1 MSNNL
6 FQFNFEH
13 DQQPTENS
21 YPISD
26 CQWVYINDINQNNY
40 SNGFINFTNV
50 SVIGSS
56 VEKQYLWSQGYLAI
70 PYTIT
75 VVPTGM
81 QFVADDSN
89 VNALSIKSYASFI
102 DWVSVKFNGVSCTRN
117 SYYNHLVMNEKIKTY
132 NTDKYNLYGD
142 IMAHSWDNGYGIS
155 YSATIGERNNN
166 TLPLTTLERGINP
179 ANIVNQGHLNRCA
192 KTNIDITDTS
202 RSSLSSFFGT
212 STGLLNTE
220 NQNCLVYN
228 AADGLVFQGV
238 AIIPLSE
245 LHDFFKN
252 MPSVASSTGF
262 ELRLQSNVSR
272 ENSYTTRYGAIAA
285 SPSTVANIP
294 DLVTSQQIVGH
305 ACSFLLSNISGG
317 TQGASGTCG
326 STGLAINNTA
336 AINAGA
342 TITIKACIGW
352 QNTTGQLST
361 EGKYPGSTGNPCRI
375 YLPSV
380 NYNNDYIK
388 QIIQQPQ
395 YSLKYEDY
403 YCDIDE
409 GKVQGSS
416 VSRLFNIQLSRVRNL
431 YIIPFLS
438 AGAFPSPFNSPI
450 SSAPISCSPCRLKN
464 FNIQIGGQNIFSEPQ
479 NFNYQFYNN
488 NTLSIMADLNGNSV
502 KGKFFSGQITKSMW
516 ENGYNVYSINL
527 QKVQDI
533 ITDSLMKSFQLIY
546 QIEDSTFTPAA
557 NKLKYDFY
565 YIITYQSE
573 LSLDRSTGTITNSV

>member
-26 CQWVYINDINQNNY
+26 VQWIYINDINQGNY
-40 SNGFINFTNV
+40 SNGYINFTNV
-50 SVIGSS
+50 SVIGSDVS
-56 VEKQYLWSQGYLAI
+56 KQYLWSQGYLAI

-81 QFVADDSN
+81 QFFADDSN

-117 SYYNHLVMNEKIKTY
+117 SYYNHLVMNERIKTY
-132 NTDKYNLYGD
+132 NTDKYSLYGD
-142 IMAHSWDNGYGIS
+142 LMAHSWDNGLGIS

-166 TLPLTTLERGINP
+166 TLPQTTLERGNNP

-192 KTNIDITDTS
+192 KTNIDITNINN
-202 RSSLSSFFGT
+202 SSLSSFFGT
-212 STGLLNTE
+212 QTSLLNTE

-228 AADGLVFQGV
+228 AADGLVYQGV
-238 AIIPLSE
+238 ATIPLSE

-272 ENSYTTRYGAIAA
+272 ENSYTTRYGAIPINSAA
-285 SPSTVANIP
+285 NGAGLVPNIP

-305 ACSFLLSNISGG
+305 CCPFLLSNPSGG
-317 TQGASGTCG
+317 TAITCG

-336 AINAGA
+336 AINAGS
-342 TITIKACIGW
+342 TITVKACIGW
-352 QNTTGQLST
+352 LNTTGQLNT
-361 EGKYPGSTGNPCRI
+361 EGKYPGSAGNPCRI

-409 GKVQGSS
+409 GKIQGSS
-416 VSRLFNIQLSRVRNL
+416 VSRLFNVQLSRVRNL

-438 AGAFPSPFNSPI
+438 GGAFPSPFNSPI
-450 SSAPISCSPCRLKN
+450 SSAPLTASPCRLKN
-464 FNIQIGGQNIFSEPQ
+464 FNIQIGGSNVFSEPQ

-488 NTLSIMADLNGNSV
+488 NTLSIMADINGNSL
-502 KGKFFSGQITKSMW
+502 KSKFFSGQISKSMW

-527 QKVQDI
+527 EKVTDE

-546 QIEDSTFTPAA
+546 QIEDNTSQT
-557 NKLKYDFY
+557 KLKYDFY

-573 LSLDRSTGTITNSV
+573 LSLDRTTGTVTNSL

>member
-26 CQWVYINDINQNNY
+26 CQWIYLNDINQSNY

-50 SVIGSS
+50 SVIGNNI
-56 VEKQYLWSQGYLAI
+56 EKQYYWSQGLIAL

-75 VVPTGM
+75 VVPNGM
-81 QFVADDSN
+81 QFVPDDSN
-89 VNALSIKSYASFI
+89 VNALSVKSYASFI

-117 SYYNHLVMNEKIKTY
+117 SYYNHLVMNERIKTY

-142 IMAHSWDNGYGIS
+142 IMAHSWDNGLGIS

-166 TLPLTTLERGINP
+166 TLPQTTLERGSNP

-192 KTNIDITDTS
+192 KTNIDITDTT
-202 RSSLSSFFGT
+202 RSSLASFFGT
-212 STGLLNTE
+212 QTSLLNTE

-272 ENSYTTRYGAIAA
+272 ENSYTTRYGAIAV

-305 ACSFLLSNISGG
+305 CCPFLLSNPSGG
-317 TQGASGTCG
+317 TAVTCG

-336 AINAGA
+336 AIPANS

-352 QNTTGQLST
+352 QNTTGQLGT
-361 EGKYPGSTGNPCRI
+361 QYPGSSGNPCRI

-380 NYNNDYIK
+380 NFNNDYIK

-416 VSRLFNIQLSRVRNL
+416 VSRLFNVQLSRVRNL

-450 SSAPISCSPCRLKN
+450 SSSPTTCTPCRLKN

-488 NTLSIMADLNGNSV
+488 NTLSIMADINGNSL
-502 KGKFFSGQITKSMW
+502 KSKFFSGQITKSMW

-527 QKVQDI
+527 EKVTDE

-546 QIEDSTFTPAA
+546 QIEDNTSQT
-557 NKLKYDFY
+557 KLKYDFY

-573 LSLDRSTGTITNSV
+573 LSLDRTTGTITNSF